1 MDKFTAVMMLITV
14 LCVLAMCVRT
24 FINAPRKVQI
34 EKVKEWL
41 LWAVIQAET
50 DLGGGTGRL
59 KLRQVYDMFVQRFPI
74 IAQAV
79 SFGTFSL
86 WVDDALLEM
95 KKLISENKIV
105 EEMIHSK

>member
-1 MDKFTAVMMLITV
+1 MDKFTAVMMLIAV

-41 LWAVIQAET
+41 LWAVTQAEM

-59 KLRQVYDMFVQRFPI
+59 KLRQVYDMFVQRFPV

-79 SFGTFSL
+79 SFGTFSV

-105 EEMIHSK
+105 EEMIHNK